1 MKKRINIFSNKKI
14 KNFLSKIL
22 SNYELVFIELETINY
37 KDKNSEANII
47 FINNIKEANLVN
59 FEELNNNY
67 LIITSLK
74 QNDMNFYNNLNLLH
88 TPHSI
93 NYIKNTI
100 ENFIQNLKIQF
111 HDIAI
116 DNEKIINLKDN
127 SFCYLTKVEM
137 EILSY
142 LIREKETNKNFIK
155 ENILNIKSNIETNSL
170 ESHLTRIR
178 KKMSK
183 VRTSV
188 KIQTKSEKLL
198 ITSN

>member
-93 NYIKNTI
+93 NYIKNKI

>member
-1 MKKRINIFSNKKI
+1 MFSCRQQRPLRPVPVSVAAQAASHRAGI
-14 KNFLSKIL
+14 VPI
-22 SNYELVFIELETINY
+22 
-37 KDKNSEANII
+37 
-47 FINNIKEANLVN
+47 
-59 FEELNNNY
+59 
-67 LIITSLK
+67 
-74 QNDMNFYNNLNLLH
+74 FYNNLNLLH

-93 NYIKNTI
+93 NYIKNKI
-100 ENFIQNLKIQF
+100 ENFMQNLKIRF

-142 LIREKETNKNFIK
+142 LIRVKETNKNYIK

-188 KIQTKSEKLL
+188 TIQTKSEKLL